1 MASFWTGLLSKTAE
15 AFVGVCHYGMLVL
28 DDQSDTG
35 CTAPGDATNGLWVNT
50 KASALPTGGATSANQ
65 ATQITAE
72 GEINGHVHSIDG
84 KVTACN
90 TGAVTV
96 AASALPSG
104 AATETSV
111 AAAAAG
117 IGTAADAKVDTDAAG
132 TLSSKLRGLVSRTV
146 ELLGISGTS
155 RTATAPNLTT
165 AAARAIEVARD
176 GSARVNADVYDFL
189 HQRHIVAS
197 TAAQQVACVRTP
209 PTFAFDGLWVDTENC
224 VVYGQPR
231 GRPYQIVDG
240 LTFTDAAKWTTAGTD
255 WTIAGA
261 KATHVPGAGTDDL
274 VGTMGAMP
282 LIVGKTYLV
291 YVKGTKTAGT
301 SLTAYCGTAAGTAIA
316 ANGAFEF
323 VQALVC
329 TGSSSCLLRATADF
343 EGEVTAYQIYTHTPK
358 LPANCYSPFAL
369 TEVLG
374 VAAGTA
380 LTTLI
385 VATAADVY
393 GIYRRV
399 PGVADLG

>member
-132 TLSSKLRGLVSRTV
+132 TLSAKLRGIVS
-146 ELLGISGTS
+146 LLLATGPIRVGVDLIT
-155 RTATAPNLTT
+155 TKLGDATAIVNARSALGSWLPAT
-165 AAARAIEVARD
+165 AAAVANSGVIIAAACKVGRVQAVNSHATISYFLMLFDLAAVPANGTAPRYPAIPLVPGQALILPY
-176 GSARVNADVYDFL
+176 GGATHAAGL
-189 HQRHIVAS
+189 CWAAS
-197 TAAQQVACVRTP
+197 TTASTLTVSATTPFQVSAEI
-209 PTFAFDGLWVDTENC
+209 L
-224 VVYGQPR
+224 
-231 GRPYQIVDG
+231 
-240 LTFTDAAKWTTAGTD
+240 
-255 WTIAGA
+255 
-261 KATHVPGAGTDDL
+261 
-274 VGTMGAMP
+274 
-282 LIVGKTYLV
+282 
-291 YVKGTKTAGT
+291 
-301 SLTAYCGTAAGTAIA
+301 
-316 ANGAFEF
+316 
-323 VQALVC
+323 
-329 TGSSSCLLRATADF
+329 
-343 EGEVTAYQIYTHTPK
+343 
-358 LPANCYSPFAL
+358 
-369 TEVLG
+369 
-374 VAAGTA
+374 
-380 LTTLI
+380 
-385 VATAADVY
+385 
-393 GIYRRV
+393 
-399 PGVADLG
+399 

>member
-1 MASFWTGLLSKTAE
+1 MEAHIATLLESILA
-15 AFVGVCHYGMLVL
+15 LV
-28 DDQSDTG
+28 T
-35 CTAPGDATNGLWVNT
+35 
-50 KASALPTGGATSANQ
+50 
-65 ATQITAE
+65 
-72 GEINGHVHSIDG
+72 
-84 KVTACN
+84 
-90 TGAVTV
+90 TGA
-96 AASALPSG
+96 G
-104 AATETSV
+104 AKATD
-111 AAAAAG
+111 AG
-117 IGTAADAKVDTDAAG
+117 IGTAADAKVDTDAGG

-176 GSARVNADVYDFL
+176 GSARVNADCFDFL
-189 HQRHIVAS
+189 HQRHLVAS
-197 TAAQQVACVRTP
+197 GAAAQVACVRTP
-209 PTFAFDGLWVDTENC
+209 PAFAFDGLWVDTENC

-231 GRPYQIVDG
+231 GRPYQLVDG
-240 LTFTDAAKWTTAGTD
+240 LTFADASKWTTVGTD

-261 KATHVPGAGTDDL
+261 MATHAVGAGTDTL
-274 VGTMGAMP
+274 VGTMGAAP
-282 LIVGKTYLV
+282 IIVGKTYLV
-291 YVKGTKTAGT
+291 YIKGHKTAGT
-301 SLTAYCGTAAGTAIA
+301 SLTAYCGTAAGTAIT
-316 ANGAFEF
+316 ANGDFEF

-329 TGSSSCLLRATADF
+329 TGSNSCSLVATNDF
-343 EGEVTAYQIYTHTPK
+343 DGYVTAYQIYTHTPK
-358 LPANCYSPFAL
+358 LPANCYAPFAL

>member
-1 MASFWTGLLSKTAE
+1 MALQPTYPNFNETTGAMK
-15 AFVGVCHYGMLVL
+15 V
-28 DDQSDTG
+28 
-35 CTAPGDATNGLWVNT
+35 DATIEAG
-50 KASALPTGGATSANQ
+50 S
-65 ATQITAE
+65 IT
-72 GEINGHVHSIDG
+72 IGHVDQ
-84 KVTACN
+84 
-90 TGAVTV
+90 GA
-96 AASALPSG
+96 P
-104 AATETSV
+104 
-111 AAAAAG
+111 AAAANAWPVAVTDG
-117 IGTAADAKVDTDAAG
+117 AGTAISPATQTTLAAVNTVLGASADASVPTDAVG
-132 TLSSKLRGLVSRTV
+132 TINAHIRGLVAQGV
-146 ELLGISGTS
+146 AALLLQGGGRNS
-155 RTATAPNLTT
+155 TAPNLTT
-165 AAARAIEVARD
+165 AALRALELALD
-176 GSARVNADVYDFL
+176 GSQRVNADCYDFR
-189 HQRHIVAS
+189 HQRHLVAS

-209 PTFAFDGLWVDTENC
+209 PAFAFDGLWTDTENA

-240 LTFTDAAKWTTAGTD
+240 LTFADATKWVTAGTD

-261 KATHVPGAGTDDL
+261 KATHAASGGGTDTL

-301 SLTAYCGTAAGTAIA
+301 SVTAYCGTAAGTAIT
-316 ANGAFEF
+316 ANGDFEF

-329 TGSSSCLLRATADF
+329 TGSSSCSLVATDDF
-343 EGEVTAYQIYTHTPK
+343 DGYVSAYQIYTHTPK
-358 LPANCYSPFAL
+358 LPANCYSPFAM